1 MFSKLLKHTLVDQD
15 INISELAKRINT
27 SPQNLS
33 QKIKRDNFSEK
44 EMQQIADAL
53 GVNLKILLENQ

>member
-53 GVNLKILLENQ
+53 GVSLKILLENQ

>member
-27 SPQNLS
+27 SLQNLS

>member
-15 INISELAKRINT
+15 INISELAQRINT

-44 EMQQIADAL
+44 EMQQIAEAL
-53 GVNLKILLENQ
+53 GLNLKILLENE

>member
-15 INISELAKRINT
+15 INVSELAKRINT

>member
-15 INISELAKRINT
+15 INISELAQRINT

-44 EMQQIADAL
+44 EMQQIAEAL
-53 GVNLKILLENQ
+53 GLNLKILLEN

>member
-15 INISELAKRINT
+15 ISISELAQRINT

-44 EMQQIADAL
+44 EMQQIAEAL
-53 GVNLKILLENQ
+53 GLNLKILFENE